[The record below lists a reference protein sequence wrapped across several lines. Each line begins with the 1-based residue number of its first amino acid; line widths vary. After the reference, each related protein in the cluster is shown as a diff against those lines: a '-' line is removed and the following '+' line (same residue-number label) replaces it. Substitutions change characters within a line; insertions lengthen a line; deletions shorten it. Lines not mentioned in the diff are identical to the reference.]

1 MEIAYL
7 GLNIVA
13 ALCIIGMVL
22 QKMTIIPELG
32 LAIPCL
38 SPQSHMEGLRAN

>member
-22 QKMTIIPELG
+22 PKMTIIPELG
-32 LAIPCL
+32 QVVPRL
-38 SPQSHMEGLRAN
+38 SPQSHMEGFRAN